1 MEQLDRDDIQFL
13 MGVLLELEQKYA
25 NPSVPE
31 PIQQVIDAVRPS
43 LVSSAVTELD
53 RLIEQ
58 KIKDLRYKGTQAF
71 RIRVK
76 LDSLLQDMEISELTK
91 QKI

>member
-25 NPSVPE
+25 NPSIPA
-31 PIQQVIDAVRPS
+31 PIQQLIDAVRPNLPNS
-43 LVSSAVTELD
+43 DLTELD

-58 KIKDLRYKGTQAF
+58 RIKDLRYRGTQAF

-76 LDSLLQDMEISELTK
+76 LDELLKDLEIAELTK
-91 QKI
+91 

>member
-13 MGVLLELEQKYA
+13 MGVLLELELKHA
-25 NPSVPE
+25 DPSVPA
-31 PIQQVIDAVRPS
+31 PIQQIINAIRPS
-43 LVSSAVTELD
+43 LSGSDTAELD
-53 RLIEQ
+53 GLIEQ

-76 LDSLLQDMEISELTK
+76 LDEMLKDLEIAELTK
-91 QKI
+91 QK